1 LYQDPII
8 AWKFTK
14 VREAGEGRNIQKE
27 VFIREFFGSKNCV
40 NQIKMECAEHIELWL
55 IKKDFTNQG
64 IEKIWFNID
73 NVDTYLKIEYTPV
86 SLNGLLE

>member
-1 LYQDPII
+1 
-8 AWKFTK
+8 
-14 VREAGEGRNIQKE
+14 
-27 VFIREFFGSKNCV
+27 
-40 NQIKMECAEHIELWL
+40 MECAEHIELWL